1 MEAGTRKVV
10 KAAGL
15 IMVAMV
21 ISRILGY
28 FRDVIVY
35 TKFGQNAI
43 TDAYN
48 TAFTIPDFL
57 YMALVGG
64 ALSSAFIPVFT
75 SMLATNRENEAWEVA
90 SIIFN
95 IVMSLMVVGAV
106 LGAIFTPQ
114 LIPLVAYDFTRDPST
129 MKLTVVLTRI
139 MFIQAV
145 LMGLN
150 GIAMGILNS
159 YKHFSTPAIG
169 SVLYNLGPIVIGPLL
184 LPLLPPQIA
193 IAGFSI
199 GVVVGAAAN
208 FIVQVPAL
216 IKIGLRYKPSF
227 NYRHPGVKRI
237 SMLIL
242 PVLIGLS
249 VNQINLL
256 VSQNL
261 ASALP
266 RGIITALRSAQ
277 RIQQMPIGIFAI
289 AIAVA
294 VFPTLTAHAAR
305 EERQE
310 FKRAMSLGVRTIL
323 FITIPSAAGLM
334 ALGVP
339 IVQFL
344 FEHGQYSH
352 RATLLTAQAL
362 FYYSIGLAA
371 YSAQQLLNRVFYALQ
386 LPKIVVHA
394 SIITMVFNILL
405 SLALIGPLRQS
416 GLALAYSISGIFNM
430 LLLLILLRKNIG
442 TIDGTRLA
450 SSTVKILL
458 ASAALGMASY
468 TVANLLTGIWGTE
481 STLLQGLTLSVA
493 ITVGV
498 VVYTALA
505 LAFKMEE
512 AKMIFDLIKRRF
524 RRRQEVSAD

>member
-1 MEAGTRKVV
+1 
-10 KAAGL
+10 
-15 IMVAMV
+15 
-21 ISRILGY
+21 
-28 FRDVIVY
+28 
-35 TKFGQNAI
+35 
-43 TDAYN
+43 
-48 TAFTIPDFL
+48 
-57 YMALVGG
+57 
-64 ALSSAFIPVFT
+64 
-75 SMLATNRENEAWEVA
+75 
-90 SIIFN
+90 
-95 IVMSLMVVGAV
+95 
-106 LGAIFTPQ
+106 
-114 LIPLVAYDFTRDPST
+114 
-129 MKLTVVLTRI
+129 
-139 MFIQAV
+139 
-145 LMGLN
+145 
-150 GIAMGILNS
+150 
-159 YKHFSTPAIG
+159 
-169 SVLYNLGPIVIGPLL
+169 
-184 LPLLPPQIA
+184 
-193 IAGFSI
+193 
-199 GVVVGAAAN
+199 
-208 FIVQVPAL
+208 
-216 IKIGLRYKPSF
+216 
-227 NYRHPGVKRI
+227 
-237 SMLIL
+237 MLIL